1 MSPDA
6 EAVRFSVT
14 ETPVTRPEPARS
26 DAGAEDRARDYV
38 EAFAAPVLD
47 GGIVHR
53 VWIYLLLALAAAVV
67 LLRRRAPV
75 VLRCVGALGLAALTY
90 QIGLFFL
97 AMGVQY
103 RLENP
108 SVVIGLLCAAVLL
121 RLAASEVQRRRSLA
135 RTS

>member
-14 ETPVTRPEPARS
+14 
-26 DAGAEDRARDYV
+26 D
-38 EAFAAPVLD
+38 PVLD